1 LAVYLAIYI
10 VPALMALTRIWKQG
24 RLDVIALGIALFLTF
39 FVGYRYFI
47 GVDWVTYEFIF
58 LDNSRGSLIDALGYG
73 DSAYSAV
80 NWTVAWFGGQVWHV
94 NLICAAIFAVA
105 LVIFCKTLPRPALAA
120 AVAVP
125 TLIVITAMGYT
136 RQATAVGCI
145 MLAFSQFKGDLSW
158 RWLAWL
164 CLAILFHKSAV
175 IMLPIFIVTASRQR
189 WLSIAVGGLVLVIL
203 LSTVVLQN
211 LQDVLS
217 LYFEGDIQSSGTF
230 PRIAVGAL
238 AGLTFFTIRNKAIFG
253 MRQALVRNL
262 AITMVVLLPLYLII
276 PSDTVVDRIGILL
289 VPFQG
294 AILAGV
300 AASLEKNPV
309 AEKIVTL
316 LVIASYAAMYLVW
329 LFYASFANY
338 WIPYENVFFVDY
350 P

>member
-1 LAVYLAIYI
+1 MAVYLAIYI
-10 VPALMALTRIWKQG
+10 VPALLALTRTWRQG
-24 RLDVIALGIALFLTF
+24 RLDVIALGITAFLTLF
-39 FVGYRYFI
+39 IGYRYFI

-58 LDNSRGSLIDALGYG
+58 LDNSRGSLVDALGYG

-80 NWTVAWFGGQVWHV
+80 NWTVAWLGGQVWHV

-120 AVAVP
+120 TVAVP

-136 RQATAVGCI
+136 RQATAVACI
-145 MLAFSQFKGDLSW
+145 MLAFRHFQGDLNW
-158 RWLAWL
+158 RWLGWL

-189 WLSIAVGGLVLVIL
+189 WLSIAVGGLVLVAL

-217 LYFEGDIQSSGTF
+217 LYFEGDIQSSGTL
-230 PRIAVGAL
+230 PRIAVGAF
-238 AGLTFFTIRNKAIFG
+238 AGLTFAAIRDKEIFG
-253 MRQALVRNL
+253 VRHALIRNL
-262 AITMVVLLPLYLII
+262 AIVMVTLLPLYFVI
-276 PSDTVVDRIGILL
+276 PSDTVLDRIGILL

-294 AILAGV
+294 AILAGL
-300 AASLEKNPV
+300 AASCQKNPV

-329 LFYASFANY
+329 LFYATFANY
-338 WIPYENVFFVDY
+338 WIPYENVLFVDW